1 MPRGEPEYDLHYH
14 WQLHLRA
21 RPAIWILPSLPG
33 GSEGLV
39 TRQEA
44 LLEFNRF
51 QQRSTPLLRVR
62 EWLQRGCFYLRR
74 QIAPNFAH
82 QTASKHY
89 ESIREFSRSGCCDS
103 CGAGIASPCRALR
116 KRSRVLLHS
125 GEMAGAVVFRSP
137 DHALQDHQRTPRSP
151 DGPYIVEVS
160 GHIVSTY
167 RLLGHFELS
176 FVTFDIELHQAA

>member
-62 EWLQRGCFYLRR
+62 EWLQRGCFIFDAKSRQTLLTRPHRSITKAFENSVGVVVVIPAGPVLRVPAVLYGSDLVSSCTVER
-74 QIAPNFAH
+74 WPERSSSGRRITRCRITNERPDLPTAPTLLRFPGTSFQH
-82 QTASKHY
+82 
-89 ESIREFSRSGCCDS
+89 IDS
-103 CGAGIASPCRALR
+103 WAIS
-116 KRSRVLLHS
+116 S
-125 GEMAGAVVFRSP
+125 
-137 DHALQDHQRTPRSP
+137 
-151 DGPYIVEVS
+151 
-160 GHIVSTY
+160 
-167 RLLGHFELS
+167 
-176 FVTFDIELHQAA
+176 